1 MYYEISG
8 GTKRERKLVEDAV
21 LFAKKYL
28 MPRIRDL
35 DIEIT
40 ITKKMEVDADVVGD
54 EREYEMRIRGG
65 QDEEDLITSVF
76 HEMVHVKQGVRK
88 EFPLFEDCDM
98 EYLDRPWEK
107 EAYDLQEKILDA
119 YKKI

>member
-65 QDEEDLITSVF
+65 QGDEDLITSVF

>member
-28 MPRIRDL
+28 IPRIRDL

-119 YKKI
+119 YKKV

>member
-54 EREYEMRIRGG
+54 VREYEMRIRGG

>member
-8 GTKRERKLVEDAV
+8 GTKREKRLVEQAV
-21 LFAKKYL
+21 LFAKEYL
-28 MPRIRDL
+28 MPRIREL
-35 DIEIT
+35 DVDIT

-54 EREYEMRIRGG
+54 EREYEMRIRSG

-76 HEMVHVKQGVRK
+76 HEMVHVKQGVRG
-88 EFPLFEDCDM
+88 EFPLFEQSDM
-98 EYLDRPWEK
+98 DYLDRPWEI

>member
-65 QDEEDLITSVF
+65 QGEEDLITSVF

-98 EYLDRPWEK
+98 EYLERPWEK
-107 EAYDLQEKILDA
+107 EAYDKEK
-119 YKKI
+119 

>member
-65 QDEEDLITSVF
+65 QGEEDLITSVF

>member
-8 GTKRERKLVEDAV
+8 GTKHERKLVEDAV

-65 QDEEDLITSVF
+65 QEEEDLITSVF